1 MMRKNKHHL
10 RTIIIAAVLT
20 AAVIG
25 LVRHFHIK
33 HFRCVVPGVL
43 YTSGQPRG
51 MDYARLLYKYHIGT
65 IVNIRLPTEHRE
77 ENWYN
82 EEISWVR
89 ENGVKYFELPMERKD
104 RKRRVPDEATQKKF
118 LEIMSRQENLPV
130 LVHGSSGRKR
140 VSTLAATWLIKEKGY
155 TYDQALEAVENIRGE
170 EPSDPEKE
178 FLRGLYNNSE

>member
-33 HFRCVVPGVL
+33 HFRCVV
-43 YTSGQPRG
+43 
-51 MDYARLLYKYHIGT
+51 
-65 IVNIRLPTEHRE
+65 E